1 MFRLFTPS
9 LHAIFVN
16 AIISIY
22 EVILVDYQGLVK
34 SKTWKT
40 DWNIGLCS
48 ESTGLVFAVC
58 LLGTGATYEGGSST
72 TASSAAPAIILY
84 KIKGS
89 VDLC

>member
-34 SKTWKT
+34 SKTWK
-40 DWNIGLCS
+40 IGLCS

-72 TASSAAPAIILY
+72 TASSAAPAMILY